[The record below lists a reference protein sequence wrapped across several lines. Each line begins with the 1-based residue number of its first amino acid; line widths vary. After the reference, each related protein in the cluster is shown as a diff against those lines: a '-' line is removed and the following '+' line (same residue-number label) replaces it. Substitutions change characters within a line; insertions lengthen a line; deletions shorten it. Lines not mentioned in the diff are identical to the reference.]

1 MAIKWDGYK
10 ILDQD
15 TDYSPDMKNEHR
27 SIWGFVIHN
36 RKIFDNTYI

>member
-15 TDYSPDMKNEHR
+15 TDYSPDMKNEH
-27 SIWGFVIHN
+27 SQVDLGFCHS
-36 RKIFDNTYI
+36 